1 MTTFTDSTPQ
11 GFTLDQTT
19 KAVAALVAHAQ
30 RAAAEK
36 PDLLAEYV
44 DGDDTTPLE
53 PLDLVISTKKY
64 TATKKN
70 MKPFVLPL
78 KHSTRPTGER
88 GALSICIFTKDT
100 EKEYEQA
107 LVEATSTK
115 EACLE
120 ALQAEEAALKSKAAE
135 KKKATKGKKKAAA
148 SDDDED
154 AAEADDTIRAAQTE
168 TGLPSLEE
176 LASSIQITRVVSL
189 SSLRGEY
196 KPYQARR
203 KLISEHDLFFAQDS
217 VLDALPALL
226 GKSFY
231 KSARNTPQVIS
242 LSRRTRAEVEALQK
256 IKLNLLNG
264 KGKPLAA
271 TETKEE
277 ISLLKTLQQIYAC
290 YTGASYVITPGNQL
304 SVRVGSTRLTPEQN
318 AENIASA
325 VSTILAQ
332 GRAVGPS
339 GWANI
344 RGLHIKTPTGPSL
357 PIYIDEVPY
366 VDVAADVVEDEEQ
379 LHAQKREREAAA
391 KQERKR
397 KLAEPEHIE
406 QLLAEVVDEQD
417 LQEYRDAQARERT
430 ERKKNAKKAKLVQ
443 ATEEQEEAENSDE
456 AEAEN

>member
-30 RAAAEK
+30 RAAAAK
-36 PDLLAEYV
+36 PDLLTEYV

-64 TATKKN
+64 SATKKN

-107 LVEATSTK
+107 LVETTSTK

-120 ALQAEEAALKSKAAE
+120 ALQAEEKALKSKAAE

-148 SDDDED
+148 SEDDDVAD
-154 AAEADDTIRAAQTE
+154 ADDTIRSAQAE

-189 SSLRGEY
+189 ASLRGEY

-231 KSARNTPQVIS
+231 KSARNTPQVIT

-264 KGKPLAA
+264 KGKPVAA

-318 AENIASA
+318 AENITAA
-325 VSTILAQ
+325 VATILAQ
-332 GRAVGPS
+332 GRAVGPA

-357 PIYIDEVPY
+357 PVYIDEVPY
-366 VDVAADVVEDEEQ
+366 VDAAADVVEDEEQ
-379 LHAQKREREAAA
+379 LHAQKRERDAAA

-443 ATEEQEEAENSDE
+443 AAEEQEENSDD
-456 AEAEN
+456 AEDEN

>member
-1 MTTFTDSTPQ
+1 MTSSTDSTPQ
-11 GFTLDQTT
+11 GFTLAQTAE
-19 KAVAALVAHAQ
+19 AVSALVAHAQ
-30 RAAAEK
+30 RTAAAK
-36 PDLLAEYV
+36 PDLLAEFV
-44 DGDDTTPLE
+44 DGDDSTPLE

-78 KHSTRPTGER
+78 KYSTRPTGER
-88 GALSICIFTKDT
+88 GTLSICIFTKDP
-100 EKEYEQA
+100 ENEYEKA
-107 LVEATSTK
+107 LVEATSSK

-120 ALQAEEAALKSKAAE
+120 ALQAEEAALKSKAA
-135 KKKATKGKKKAAA
+135 GKKKTTRGSKKAA
-148 SDDDED
+148 STEDDNED
-154 AAEADDTIRAAQTE
+154 AVDSDDTISAAQAE

-189 SSLRGEY
+189 ASLRGEF

-231 KSARNTPQVIS
+231 KSARNTPLVIA
-242 LSRRTRAEVEALQK
+242 LSRRTRTQIEAQQK

-264 KGKPLAA
+264 KAT

-277 ISLLKTLQQIYAC
+277 VSLLKTLQQIYAC
-290 YTGASYVITPGNQL
+290 YTGANYVISPGNQL

-318 AENIASA
+318 AENIVSA
-325 VSTILAQ
+325 VSTILSQ

-344 RGLHIKTPTGPSL
+344 RGIHVKTPTGPSL
-357 PIYIDEVPY
+357 PVYIDEVPY
-366 VDVAADVVEDEEQ
+366 VDADADVVEDEEQ

-406 QLLAEVVDEQD
+406 QLLAEVVDEKD
-417 LQEYRDAQARERT
+417 IQEYRDAQARERAD
-430 ERKKNAKKAKLVQ
+430 RKKNAKKAKLVQ
-443 ATEEQEEAENSDE
+443 AAEEQEEAESSDKE
-456 AEAEN
+456 SAN

>member
-1 MTTFTDSTPQ
+1 MTTSTDSTPQ
-11 GFTLDQTT
+11 GFTLAQTAE
-19 KAVAALVAHAQ
+19 AVSALVAHTQ
-30 RAAAEK
+30 RTAAEK
-36 PDLLAEYV
+36 PDLLAEFV
-44 DGDDTTPLE
+44 DGDDSTPLE

-78 KHSTRPTGER
+78 KYSTRPTGER
-88 GALSICIFTKDT
+88 GTLSICIFTKDP
-100 EKEYEQA
+100 ENEYEKA
-107 LVEATSTK
+107 LVEATSSK
-115 EACLE
+115 EACLA

-135 KKKATKGKKKAAA
+135 KKKATKASKKATFAE
-148 SDDDED
+148 DDNED
-154 AAEADDTIRAAQTE
+154 AVDSDDTISAAQAE

-189 SSLRGEY
+189 ASLRGEF

-231 KSARNTPQVIS
+231 KSARNTPLVIA
-242 LSRRTRAEVEALQK
+242 LSRRTRTQIEAQQK

-264 KGKPLAA
+264 KNKAA

-290 YTGASYVITPGNQL
+290 YTGANYVISPGNQL
-304 SVRVGSTRLTPEQN
+304 SVRVGSTRLTPDQN
-318 AENIASA
+318 AENIVSA
-325 VSTILAQ
+325 VSTILSQ
-332 GRAVGPS
+332 GRVVGPS

-344 RGLHIKTPTGPSL
+344 RGIHIKTPTGPSL
-357 PIYIDEVPY
+357 PVYIDEIPY
-366 VDVAADVVEDEEQ
+366 VDADADVVEDEEQ
-379 LHAQKREREAAA
+379 LHTQKREREAAA

-406 QLLAEVVDEQD
+406 QLLAEVVDEKD
-417 LQEYRDAQARERT
+417 IQEYRDAQARERAD
-430 ERKKNAKKAKLVQ
+430 RKKNAKKAKLVQ
-443 ATEEQEEAENSDE
+443 AVEEQEEAESSDKE
-456 AEAEN
+456 STN